1 MDISECAVTPEGKTE
16 YRCLYR
22 YNITK
27 NEYENGRHLIEGEF
41 MKVNEPSEHLQMLLT
56 RSGVPQDML
65 QRYLRQDT
73 VGRKKTTKNACCD
86 QPAEFCKNY

>member
-1 MDISECAVTPEGKTE
+1 
-16 YRCLYR
+16 
-22 YNITK
+22 
-27 NEYENGRHLIEGEF
+27 